1 MSNAARS
8 LFVFGVYA
16 VLAGA
21 LLLLVPG
28 LVLSSLGFP
37 AAADG
42 WVRVVGVLAV
52 CVGAYHLVSARH
64 ELQAYLRASIVVR
77 LGFAFGLAG
86 LVVTEQ
92 MPRSL
97 LLFAAVDLVGAVWT
111 ALALR
116 SPRRASAAAAA
127 V

>member
-21 LLLLVPG
+21 SLVLTPS
-28 LVLSSLGFP
+28 LVLSVLGFP

-52 CVGAYHLVSARH
+52 CVGAYHIVSARH
-64 ELQAYLRASIVVR
+64 ELRPYLRASVGVR
-77 LGFAFGLAG
+77 FGFALGLTG
-86 LVVTEQ
+86 LVVSGE

-97 LLFAAVDLVGAVWT
+97 LLFAAVDVVGAIWT

-116 SPRRASAAAAA
+116 SPRGASAAAPA